1 MSYAT
6 ANDDI
11 RPQQR
16 VSAEY
21 LKTACKHL
29 NESIDTKEYMLPDR
43 MQANKDVAVRVF
55 REIPRFTLR
64 EGNFEKLADMKKF
77 GIYFHRSYSIIMQ
90 LGLEKMQDIIK
101 NDMVAGWDSMNLH
114 GCVYGSFEL
123 FRILKNSVSS
133 IGEESWRAALRLRLE
148 EKLVCSKKVTDD
160 IQRVHDAYNNF
171 VPLTNY
177 TATPNGSYD
186 SLYRTRELFPQSRDI
201 NMTYSRL
208 RGHTKTYI
216 ENIESLL
223 GILKNHDYESEEITY
238 EYLNY
243 TNGLWQASV
252 EYDNELKLY
261 ESLMIRQPMH
271 RIINRM
277 RIFNNFK
284 VRGFQKI
291 QIRNDQPYSNDIYDL
306 QMTGLKINMIRQHIA
321 FESITNTI
329 AKYANNLS
337 KGTYAS
343 KLSYAN
349 MLTNDGVKKIVDEYI
364 TDYFPTT
371 QIWLRQLLFDFT
383 DLTQLHCKMY
393 TRAISDPL
401 LKAFYAKLYD
411 HYKKT
416 NDWERSAMKTYFHFF
431 NDKTLCSK
439 LVTGT
444 FIRGGTCIGAYRRR
458 LKPFKDSIILPKVTL
473 FKESIDRLEYFLH
486 TTRLKGNV
494 FRYFTVFR
502 N

>member
-1 MSYAT
+1 
-6 ANDDI
+6 
-11 RPQQR
+11 
-16 VSAEY
+16 
-21 LKTACKHL
+21 
-29 NESIDTKEYMLPDR
+29 
-43 MQANKDVAVRVF
+43 
-55 REIPRFTLR
+55 
-64 EGNFEKLADMKKF
+64 
-77 GIYFHRSYSIIMQ
+77 MQ

-186 SLYRTRELFPQSRDI
+186 SLYRTRELFPQSRDF

-271 RIINRM
+271 RIIKRM
-277 RIFNNFK
+277 RIFNNFQ
-284 VRGFQKI
+284 VRGFPKI

-306 QMTGLKINMIRQHIA
+306 QMTGLKINMIRQHNA

-371 QIWLRQLLFDFT
+371 
-383 DLTQLHCKMY
+383 
-393 TRAISDPL
+393 
-401 LKAFYAKLYD
+401 
-411 HYKKT
+411 
-416 NDWERSAMKTYFHFF
+416 
-431 NDKTLCSK
+431 
-439 LVTGT
+439 
-444 FIRGGTCIGAYRRR
+444 
-458 LKPFKDSIILPKVTL
+458 
-473 FKESIDRLEYFLH
+473 
-486 TTRLKGNV
+486 
-494 FRYFTVFR
+494 
-502 N
+502 